1 MKRML
6 MTFLYCLKD
15 LHTLNVLV
23 ATYTVKNQSRLFSF
37 EIRKNGTLPSLDV
50 NIYRESGQ
58 FVANFYNFYWKQSPR
73 GIL

>member
-6 MTFLYCLKD
+6 ITFLYCLKD
-15 LHTLNVLV
+15 LHTLNALV
-23 ATYTVKNQSRLFSF
+23 ATYTVKNQSRFSF

-73 GIL
+73 GVL